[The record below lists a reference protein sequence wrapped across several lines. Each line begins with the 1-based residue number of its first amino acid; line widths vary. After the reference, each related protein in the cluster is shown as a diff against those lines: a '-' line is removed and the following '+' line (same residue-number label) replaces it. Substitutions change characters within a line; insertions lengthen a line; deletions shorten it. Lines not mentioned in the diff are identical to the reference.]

1 MMATPVPLQAGGSWC
16 AHAVPAPA
24 RASRVA
30 RVPLARARPDA
41 ALPFLG
47 LPSLESLN
55 RLTIALRYAAGL
67 PRRATR
73 RIVRRPSSRFVPL
86 ADLATRASVG
96 MRQRTAHAQGWSRR
110 SLETTRGLRR
120 AHADAP
126 AESEERDVAGAA
138 DSHVTPA
145 VRDAGPSLQRCTM
158 RSAAM
163 SARAGGLSRRTGR
176 LREAGYLRRHQP
188 ALGCSRSEM
197 GELHLHGA
205 DVARR
210 SLWTGDA
217 PLGRGGGRRRPRA
230 RRPCG
235 GAHPSRRSIT
245 TGTPRDGATVIARR
259 TGRMR

>member
-1 MMATPVPLQAGGSWC
+1 MVPPSNAHGLPSVDFASIALYESSSHSVTVSLRSIGLPSLRSTSKVMATPVPLQAGGSWC

-41 ALPFLG
+41 AVPFLS

-120 AHADAP
+120 
-126 AESEERDVAGAA
+126 
-138 DSHVTPA
+138 
-145 VRDAGPSLQRCTM
+145 GPCRRPRGIRGTRRR
-158 RSAAM
+158 RS
-163 SARAGGLSRRTGR
+163 GGLSR
-176 LREAGYLRRHQP
+176 
-188 ALGCSRSEM
+188 
-197 GELHLHGA
+197 
-205 DVARR
+205 DAR
-210 SLWTGDA
+210 
-217 PLGRGGGRRRPRA
+217 RA
-230 RRPCG
+230 RRRSKPAALHYAQRCD
-235 GAHPSRRSIT
+235 AHPRGRAQPSDRPPTGGRLPPPASAGTRVFRDRRWASF
-245 TGTPRDGATVIARR
+245 
-259 TGRMR
+259 

>member
-1 MMATPVPLQAGGSWC
+1 MATPVPLQAGGSWC

-41 ALPFLG
+41 ALPFLSP
-47 LPSLESLN
+47 LSLESFN
-55 RLTIALRYAAGL
+55 RLTIASDTLQGCPDAPRAGWW
-67 PRRATR
+67 
-73 RIVRRPSSRFVPL
+73 RPSSRCVPL

-110 SLETTRGLRR
+110 SLETTRGLRK

-163 SARAGGLSRRTGR
+163 PTRAGGLSRPTGR

-188 ALGCSRSEM
+188 ALGCSRSEWASFTSTAPM
-197 GELHLHGA
+197 SHAGPCGRA
-205 DVARR
+205 TPRSGVAA
-210 SLWTGDA
+210 GDA
-217 PLGRGGGRRRPRA
+217 ARAPAARAAALTRAAAPSPPAPRA
-230 RRPCG
+230 TARP
-235 GAHPSRRSIT
+235 
-245 TGTPRDGATVIARR
+245 
-259 TGRMR
+259 